1 MTMAATR
8 FAAALMLGALAAPA
22 ALASQTEPPAPAYEA
37 LLACRSVEAEAER
50 LNCLD
55 RELAAFADAVEAR
68 RVVVIEREAVRAL
81 ERESF
86 GIDMPGVQ
94 RLAGLLR
101 RGGDVAG
108 EPETETLDDGS
119 EIVYRADGAVQEI
132 RSVPVTSVRQN
143 PVGKLIVTLANGQV
157 WIQTDSTTIGPVSS
171 RRIEG
176 GLTADL
182 HPGALGSNFMTLS
195 HHPRRFRARRL
206 E

>member
-22 ALASQTEPPAPAYEA
+22 VMAAQSEPPAPAYEA
-37 LLACRSVEAEAER
+37 LMACRNVQAESER
-50 LNCLD
+50 LACLD

-68 RVVVIEREAVRAL
+68 RVVVIERDAVRAL

-86 GIDMPGVQ
+86 GIEMPGIQ
-94 RLAGLLR
+94 RLTGLLR
-101 RGGDVAG
+101 RGGAEPG
-108 EPETETLDDGS
+108 GPETETLADGS
-119 EIVYRADGAVQEI
+119 QVVYRADGGVEEMRAL
-132 RSVPVTSVRQN
+132 PVTAVRYDRT
-143 PVGKLIVTLANGQV
+143 GKVIVTLANGQV
-157 WIQTDSTTIGPVSS
+157 WIQTDLTTFGRVSRS
-171 RRIEG
+171 RIED

-182 HPGALGSNFMTLS
+182 FPGALGSNFMALS